1 MYMIKLTIK
10 TAKAINYKST
20 YYVQWAAL
28 SLSHGLVSFL
38 LAHN

>member
-1 MYMIKLTIK
+1 MLKLTIK
-10 TAKAINYKST
+10 AAKAINYKSI
-20 YYVQWAAL
+20 YCVQWAAL